1 VRYAT
6 ISVIQRATP
15 TLIYNYQ
22 YRLNPTTKQ
31 KLVLN
36 DWLRIC
42 QYWYNR
48 QLGERFD
55 WWEHNRSY
63 TDRCSLICHLPE
75 LKDIPEFYGQK
86 KQLPILKE
94 DLVSVLWSGELLD
107 FNSVPSQTLQEVC
120 RIVKLAFER
129 FISGDSNGKRSGK
142 PRYKNAAR
150 FRSMVFEGTKLH
162 SCSVGGKWLY
172 LSLPKI
178 GIINVRHHRPLP
190 DGAVLKQI
198 QIIKKVDGW
207 YVNLRLQDDSV
218 PDFKSDITPAWD
230 NSLGM
235 DAVLHEDDYLA
246 TSEGFKLPSFKSFR
260 KSQSQLAKVSKRKSS
275 KKQGSKS
282 RRKLAKREAKVHQ
295 QIARARKD
303 HAYSSAHAL
312 LKTGKKVFF
321 HEKLNL
327 KGLSRRNKVK
337 QDNDGKY
344 LPNGQSAKSGLN
356 KSWADAAFGIFFNIL
371 KFKAEKAGV
380 LVIPVN
386 PQYTSQ
392 LLPYKDEFV
401 FTDCGIREY
410 WDEEYQLLI
419 DRDIS
424 AGLNVKRVGLDVF
437 PTIKRRKGNPVVVAS
452 TTNSTSKQVLSTL
465 RDSAA
470 GGFPSAGNCRKTRGL
485 EKPTLY
491 SIESV

>member
-1 VRYAT
+1 MT
-6 ISVIQRATP
+6 LI
-15 TLIYNYQ
+15 LIYNYQ

-42 QYWYNR
+42 RYWYNR

-55 WWEHNRSY
+55 WWSQNRSY
-63 TDRCSLICHLPE
+63 TDRCSLVCHLPE
-75 LKDIPEFYGQK
+75 LKDKPEFYGQK
-86 KQLPILKE
+86 KQLPIIKE
-94 DLVSVLWSGELLD
+94 DLVSVSWSGELLD
-107 FNSVPSQTLQEVC
+107 FNFVPSQTLQEVC
-120 RIVKLAFER
+120 KRVKLAFDR
-129 FISGDSNGKRSGK
+129 FIAGDSKGKRSGK
-142 PRYKNAAR
+142 PRYKNTAR

-178 GIINVRHHRPLP
+178 GLINVRHHRPLP
-190 DGAVLKQI
+190 DGAVFKQV
-198 QIIKKVDGW
+198 QVIKKADGW
-207 YVNLRLQDDSV
+207 YINLRLQDDSV
-218 PDFKSDITPAWD
+218 PDFAPKITATWD

-246 TSEGFKLPSFKSFR
+246 TSEGIKLPSLKSFR
-260 KSQSQLAKVSKRKSS
+260 KSQSKLARISKRKST
-275 KKQGSKS
+275 KKKGSKS
-282 RRKLAKREAKVHQ
+282 RRKLAKREAKLHQ

-303 HAYSSAHAL
+303 HAYNTAHAL

-327 KGLSRRNKVK
+327 AGLSRRNKPK
-337 QDNDGKY
+337 QDNLGNY

-356 KSWADAAFGIFFNIL
+356 KSWADAAFGQFFNIL
-371 KFKAEKAGV
+371 KFKAEKAGA

-386 PQYTSQ
+386 PQYTSM

-401 FTDCGIREY
+401 FIDCGIREY
-410 WDEEYQLLI
+410 WDEELSLLI

-424 AGLNVKRVGLDVF
+424 ASINVKRVGLDLF
-437 PTIKRRKGNPVVVAS
+437 PTIKRCKGNPVVVAS
-452 TTNSTSKQVLSTL
+452 TTNSTSKLALSVLKNL
-465 RDSAA
+465 Q
-470 GGFPSAGNCRKTRGL
+470 
-485 EKPTLY
+485 KP
-491 SIESV
+491 ISVREASV